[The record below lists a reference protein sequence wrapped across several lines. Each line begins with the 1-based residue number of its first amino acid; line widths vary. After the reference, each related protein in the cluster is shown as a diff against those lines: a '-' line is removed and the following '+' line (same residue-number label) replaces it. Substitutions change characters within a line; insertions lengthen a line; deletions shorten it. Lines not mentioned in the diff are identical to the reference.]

1 MAMKITPLE
10 IRQKSFEKHF
20 RGYDKDEVNGFLLTL
35 SQEWERIQDENKELR
50 IKLDSTEREIMKLR
64 EVESSLYK
72 TLKTAEDTGAN
83 VIEQARQTADLHLKE
98 SQMNA
103 EGLMNEAKRKAKDAV
118 DEAELRVKEVLAEM
132 EDRLKDLVEN
142 YKKLE
147 STRDDLLL
155 ELKRI
160 SEDSL
165 DRVDRLKKV
174 QRQFDAVAY
183 LSQARSEVKKLIY
196 PNDVPK
202 RQVKEE
208 KAPVAEAKIVAEKPE
223 EKGNNVDSVEV
234 EKVEMKKETIVE
246 KSTEETK
253 PKTGIKSFFDEIG

>member
-1 MAMKITPLE
+1 MKITPLE
-10 IRQKSFEKHF
+10 IRQRTFEKHF

-50 IKLDSTEREIMKLR
+50 IKLESTEREIMKLR

-83 VIEQARQTADLHLKE
+83 VIEQARQTAELHLKE
-98 SQMNA
+98 SQLKSDA
-103 EGLMNEAKRKAKDAV
+103 LMNEAKRKAKDSV

-165 DRVDRLKKV
+165 ERVDRLKKV

-183 LSQARSEVKKLIY
+183 LSQARNDVKKLIF
-196 PNDVPK
+196 PNATPK
-202 RQVKEE
+202 TDKEGKPSVAPKEEPPVAEVKDKTAEIKKIEKVEVKEE
-208 KAPVAEAKIVAEKPE
+208 I
-223 EKGNNVDSVEV
+223 
-234 EKVEMKKETIVE
+234 IVE
-246 KSTEETK
+246 KKPSEEPK
-253 PKTGIKSFFDEIG
+253 PRAGIKSFFDEIG